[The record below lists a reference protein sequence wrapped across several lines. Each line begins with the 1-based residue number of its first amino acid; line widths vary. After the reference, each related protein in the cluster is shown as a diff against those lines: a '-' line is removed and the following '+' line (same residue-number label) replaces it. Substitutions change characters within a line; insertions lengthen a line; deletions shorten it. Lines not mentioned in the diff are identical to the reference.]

1 MKSSAFDIVVIGG
14 GILGTSTALTLSTRF
29 PKYTIGV
36 LEKESELAS
45 HQTGHNSGVIHSG
58 IYYRPG
64 SLKAEN
70 CVTGAQS
77 LLAFC
82 DENKIEYELCGKVIV
97 ATNENEI
104 PSLEELNRRGT
115 ANNVRG
121 LEMIGPE
128 RLKEIEPFAVG
139 LKALYSPCTGI
150 VDYTKVTK
158 AFAKNFLNNG
168 GTIHTS
174 TEVLS
179 LTNSDSEIIVET
191 NQGDFKTKFLINCA
205 GLQSDKMARKFGWGK
220 DLRIIPFRG
229 EYYSLINEA
238 KHLVKGLIYPV
249 PDPAFPFL
257 GVHYTRT
264 IYGDVEAGPNAVL
277 AFSREGY
284 KMKNIS
290 PLHLLEIV
298 GYPGFWRMARKYWK
312 TGLLE
317 FYRSISKAS
326 FLEALQK
333 LVPEI
338 KKEHLSK
345 GGSGVRAQAVE
356 RDGFLV
362 DDFRINETRNAIH
375 VLNAPSPG
383 ATASI
388 SIAAKIVDM
397 ATNSFKLDQ

>member
-284 KMKNIS
+284 KMK
-290 PLHLLEIV
+290 
-298 GYPGFWRMARKYWK
+298 K
-312 TGLLE
+312 
-317 FYRSISKAS
+317 
-326 FLEALQK
+326 
-333 LVPEI
+333 
-338 KKEHLSK
+338 
-345 GGSGVRAQAVE
+345 
-356 RDGFLV
+356 
-362 DDFRINETRNAIH
+362 
-375 VLNAPSPG
+375 
-383 ATASI
+383 
-388 SIAAKIVDM
+388 
-397 ATNSFKLDQ
+397 